1 MKYLQDFNFTNKR
14 VLVRVDFNVPI
25 EDDKVVDDF
34 RIKASLPTIN
44 YLLERNA
51 RIILISHLGRPTG
64 KEKKYT
70 LYPAA
75 DHLSQ
80 LLNQPVL
87 FIGDCTGR
95 EVKEKIE
102 KLKAGEI
109 ALLENLRF
117 YEEEKNNDENFAKEL
132 SSFADV
138 YVNDAFSVSHREHSS
153 IVGIPLYLS
162 SFLGLLFQKEIKVLS
177 KISENPS
184 RPILV
189 IIGGIKIKTKIKV
202 IKKFLKKADNLIL
215 GGALANT
222 VLYAKGIAVG
232 VSEIEEDV
240 VDEIRA
246 ISITDTKLHLP
257 CDAVVAENSD
267 CAGEISPIGKIPQDK
282 MILDIGP
289 DSVDLFSDVISDAKT
304 IVWNGPMGFFEKKEF
319 SEGTKGVAKSITE
332 SDSFSVVGG
341 GETVTFIR
349 KLGLADKFSHICSG
363 GGAMLQ
369 FLTEGTLPGIE
380 AIKENSTLL
389 RLKSEKGLLS
399 N

>member
-1 MKYLQDFNFTNKR
+1 MKFLQDFDFTNKR

-25 EDDKVVDDF
+25 EEGKVVDDF
-34 RIKASLPTIN
+34 RIRASLPTIN

-51 RIILISHLGRPTG
+51 KIILISHLKRPEGRE
-64 KEKKYT
+64 EKYS
-70 LYPAA
+70 LYPVANR
-75 DHLSQ
+75 LSQ

-87 FIGDCTGR
+87 FIRDCIGK

-102 KLKAGEI
+102 KLKGGEI

-117 YEEEKNNDENFAKEL
+117 YKEEKNNDENFAKEL
-132 SSFADV
+132 SSFAEV
-138 YVNDAFSVSHREHSS
+138 YINDAFSVSHREHSS
-153 IVGIPLYLS
+153 IVKIPLYLP
-162 SFLGLLFQKEIKVLS
+162 SFFGLLFQKEIKVLS
-177 KISENPS
+177 KILENPS
-184 RPILV
+184 RPFLV
-189 IIGGIKIKTKIKV
+189 IIGGVKIKTKIKV
-202 IKKFLKKADNLIL
+202 IKKFLEKADDLIL

-222 VLYAKGIAVG
+222 VLFAKGIAVG
-232 VSEIEEDV
+232 ISGIEEDV
-240 VDEIRA
+240 VDEIKA

-257 CDAVVAENSD
+257 CDAVVAENSN
-267 CAGEISPIGKIPQDK
+267 CPGEVSPIGKIPPDK

-289 DSVDLFSDVISDAKT
+289 DSVNLFSNVISDAKT

-319 SEGTKGVAKSITE
+319 SKGTEGIAKSIAK
-332 SDSFSVVGG
+332 SNSFSVVGG

-380 AIKENSTLL
+380 AIKRGSP
-389 RLKSEKGLLS
+389 RLKSGAAPF
-399 N
+399 

>member
-1 MKYLQDFNFTNKR
+1 MRYLQDFNFTNKR

-25 EDDKVVDDF
+25 EDGKVVDDF

-51 RIILISHLGRPTG
+51 KIILISHLGRPAG

-70 LYPAA
+70 LCPVAN
-75 DHLSQ
+75 HLSQ

-87 FIGDCTGR
+87 FIGDCAGR
-95 EVKEKIE
+95 EVKEKTE

-184 RPILV
+184 RPFLV

-257 CDAVVAENSD
+257 YDAVVARNSD

-289 DSVDLFSDVISDAKT
+289 DSVDLFSSVISDAKT

-319 SEGTKGVAKSITE
+319 SEGTKGVAKGIAE

-380 AIKENSTLL
+380 AIKENSALL
-389 RLKSEKGLLS
+389 RPKSEKGLLS
-399 N
+399 D